1 MKRRTR
7 TTLLAVAAA
16 ALVIP
21 VAACSSGNSASG
33 STNPAGQKV
42 VYVPGLT
49 GNPFYTSVGCGAAAE
64 AKKTGI
70 DFSTQGAPTFS
81 VPLQTQIVNSV
92 VATKPA
98 AIVISIT
105 DPTSMKAPLL
115 QAKNAG
121 IKVITIDGDLA
132 DKSIAT
138 TNIQSDNFKGGQLA
152 GQKLAELI
160 GGKGDV
166 IALDN
171 VAGSLIAAARLGGFL
186 DTLKAYPD
194 IHFGGSQYTQNST
207 ANAATTAS
215 TAATTNP
222 KLAGI
227 YSLATNNTQGAIT
240 GLREVNKTSAVKLV
254 GFDSSDPIVE
264 ALHAGTI
271 GAVIL
276 QDPLTEGAMGIDSA
290 VNAIEGKPVPRDQA
304 ATFAVATPA
313 NVDSPEVQSH
323 IYKTH
328 C

>member
-7 TTLLAVAAA
+7 TTLLAMAAA
-16 ALVIP
+16 ALVLP

-92 VATKPA
+92 AATNPA
-98 AIVISIT
+98 AIMISIT

-186 DTLKAYPD
+186 DALKAHPD

-240 GLREVNKTSAVKLV
+240 GLREVNKTNAVKLV

-290 VNAIEGKPVPRDQA
+290 VNAIEHKPVPRDQA